1 MQFDGAP
8 FTGLE
13 PEFPA
18 IGLNGSALSGIAYGN
33 GRYVAVGYYVGDDT
47 GLIQTSEDGMNWTL
61 VSSQT
66 VSILDLYNVTFA
78 NSIFVAV
85 GWDFYTGGN
94 IYHSTN
100 GINWTPHNTAI
111 ANIYALTFGA
121 GLFVAG
127 GDGVLLN
134 SSARTNRNIYTSPD
148 GIAWT
153 ARVSGAPANDVQT
166 ISDVA
171 YGAGRFVAVDGATHL
186 YRSTTG
192 SSTWTRTTNSSA
204 GGWISFCNGLFIV
217 PSGPGTNLISTD
229 GLSWTLITN
238 NTASTFGRVIY
249 SDGYDVALAGAKI
262 FTSTDG
268 TNWVQRNLQP
278 LSNVALNGIASGNRN
293 FLAVGYR
300 YPPFPYR
307 PVAYISDPLVALG
320 MNRGF
325 PPQLSLSGLLGRS
338 YRIEQLGYLR
348 SNNWQSA
355 ATFTLTNSPSTWT
368 DTAAPNSARFYR
380 AVLLP

>member
-1 MQFDGAP
+1 
-8 FTGLE
+8 
-13 PEFPA
+13 
-18 IGLNGSALSGIAYGN
+18 
-33 GRYVAVGYYVGDDT
+33 
-47 GLIQTSEDGMNWTL
+47 
-61 VSSQT
+61 
-66 VSILDLYNVTFA
+66 
-78 NSIFVAV
+78 
-85 GWDFYTGGN
+85 
-94 IYHSTN
+94 
-100 GINWTPHNTAI
+100 
-111 ANIYALTFGA
+111 
-121 GLFVAG
+121 
-127 GDGVLLN
+127 
-134 SSARTNRNIYTSPD
+134 
-148 GIAWT
+148 
-153 ARVSGAPANDVQT
+153 
-166 ISDVA
+166 
-171 YGAGRFVAVDGATHL
+171 
-186 YRSTTG
+186 
-192 SSTWTRTTNSSA
+192 
-204 GGWISFCNGLFIV
+204 
-217 PSGPGTNLISTD
+217 LISTD

-300 YPPFPYR
+300 YPPFPYL

-338 YRIEQLGYLR
+338 YRIEQLDYLR